1 MKYFVSVNG
10 KKYEVVVESASGN
23 EPVEKKPVSPV
34 VEKPVAPR
42 PEKAVAAVPKPKAPA
57 APAGSASGEE
67 TVKCPMP
74 GTIMS
79 VKVKEGESI
88 KKGTVLF
95 VLEAMK
101 MENEIL
107 ASRDCVVMKVA
118 VADGAS
124 VKTGDLLA
132 ILK

>member
-10 KKYEVVVESASGN
+10 KKYEVIVEVASGS
-23 EPVEKKPVSPV
+23 EAVEKKPVSPV
-34 VEKPVAPR
+34 LEKPVVR
-42 PEKAVAAVPKPKAPA
+42 PEKAAVAAPKPKAPA
-57 APAGSASGEE
+57 APAVSASGEE

-95 VLEAMK
+95 ILEAMK

-107 ASRDCVVMKVA
+107 ASRDCVVLKVA

>member
-10 KKYEVVVESASGN
+10 KKYEVIVEIASGS
-23 EPVEKKPVSPV
+23 EAVEKKPVSPV
-34 VEKPVAPR
+34 VAKPVPPR
-42 PEKAVAAVPKPKAPA
+42 PEKAVAAVPKAKAPA
-57 APAGSASGEE
+57 VSASGEE

-107 ASRDCVVMKVA
+107 ASRDCVVLKVA
-118 VADGAS
+118 VTDGAS